1 MHQPL
6 HLPRLVR
13 RRSNTV
19 SLDEKLRLLLA
30 VVQTQPTI
38 HQLLAAGDF
47 PGALELIASS
57 QSLLAPRGCE
67 EGASPLLFHG
77 VSEPCVVDRRRSC
90 PE

>member
-57 QSLLAPRGCE
+57 QSLLAPRGRA
-67 EGASPLLFHG
+67 EGASPLCPRG
-77 VSEPCVVDRRRSC
+77 VSESCVVDRRRSC